1 MAVFDLFDGLT
12 TSTVSRPDGTELAL
26 LSAVPDEPGAV
37 VLFVHGFTGAKED
50 YLFVLPEL
58 RQHGL
63 AAYAMDLRGNHQS
76 TSPGPFDLDAL
87 AADVAA
93 VAHSLADRVHLVA
106 HSFGGLAAQRAVI
119 QDPGVFASLT
129 LMCSGPA
136 GLTAEPDLVPITIDR
151 VTRFRTE
158 LEGKSLAE
166 AWDAKTAYEN
176 VDMHPAMQAFLRD
189 RFIAGD
195 HAAAL
200 RNIDDLL
207 GAEDRVDEVA
217 ATQVPC
223 FVLYGANDGTWN
235 QRTQNEMARRLG
247 TEPVS
252 VPEATH
258 LPMLENVDA
267 TVQVLLANVAAAE
280 SHR

>member
-1 MAVFDLFDGLT
+1 MFDLFDGLT
-12 TSTVSRPDGTELAL
+12 PSHVNRSDGTRLAL
-26 LSAVPDEPGAV
+26 LGAVPENPRGV

-50 YLFVLPEL
+50 YLFVLPEM
-58 RQHGL
+58 RQQDL

-87 AADVAA
+87 AADVVD
-93 VAHSLADRVHLVA
+93 VAHSLGDRVHLVA

-119 QDPGVFASLT
+119 GDPQRFASLT
-129 LMCSGPA
+129 LICYGPA
-136 GLTAEPDLVPITIDR
+136 GLTAEPDLVPVTIDR
-151 VTRFRTE
+151 VSRFRAE

-176 VDMHPAMQAFLRD
+176 VEMHPAMAAFLRD
-189 RFIAGD
+189 RFVVGD

-207 GAEDRVDEVA
+207 GAADRIDEVA
-217 ATQVPC
+217 ATGVPC
-223 FVLYGANDGTWN
+223 FVMYGANDGTWN

-252 VPEATH
+252 IPEATH

-267 TVQVLLANVAAAE
+267 TVAVLLANIAAAQQ
-280 SHR
+280 